1 MFMMMYTH
9 LFLLEVQQTASAHAL
24 LYPISVARPAGFA
37 TFGVI
42 WCNIYLFSICFTDGL
57 IWKHID

>member
-24 LYPISVARPAGFA
+24 LYPISVAPSRWICH
-37 TFGVI
+37 V
-42 WCNIYLFSICFTDGL
+42 WCNMV
-57 IWKHID
+57 